1 MSYNQ
6 KSFGSKNCKMHIL
19 LSLIHEYELFA
30 FMTSSFMILFG
41 VYHVD
46 DKKFLSKLNLIK
58 FNLNMMLITSW
69 CH

>member
-1 MSYNQ
+1 MIYNQ
-6 KSFGSKNCKMHIL
+6 RSFDSKYCKML
-19 LSLIHEYELFA
+19 MWLSLIHEYELFA
-30 FMTSSFMILFG
+30 LHDSCMILLG